1 MCSRDA
7 IQATCLYFTIFFRLV
22 VRGLGQVSGSD
33 IFFEIFID
41 FQTEWTIFR
50 QATATLIS
58 IYILKSIF
66 TELLTH
72 TLKIVNDIPHIC
84 TNLHVV
90 MDICKYMVATYIRI
104 HIYIYIYVFVT
115 F

>member
-1 MCSRDA
+1 MCSRDS

-33 IFFEIFID
+33 IFFGIFID

-58 IYILKSIF
+58 IYIFKFKSIF

-104 HIYIYIYVFVT
+104 HIYIYVFVT